1 MAVSAKPS
9 KHLRGESL
17 AAARQQIFAEESE
30 SILVEVEG
38 APTPPPGLAAA
49 FNKVL
54 PPDLRFLSVE
64 LAARNFDPLGECRWK
79 RYCYAFDAETSAS
92 LCKSLYWSSLQ
103 DEAQAAAA
111 LRPTPGGVED
121 DGEGQD
127 GGGRSTPQ
135 TQEVERHLVPEPTDA
150 DVPAMNVE
158 RMQRAAQL
166 LVGTHDFAAFQAKG
180 GRITTVR
187 TIFNCTV
194 QVEASGRVAIACEGD
209 GFLYKMVRIVAGTLL
224 KIGLGLAEPSSIEEM
239 LRTQDRSL
247 AGPPL
252 PARYLTLERVEYH
265 LDHPLD
271 QRQDGGS
278 LAESVRSRATTLADG
293 TPA

>member
-1 MAVSAKPS
+1 VSAKPS

-38 APTPPPGLAAA
+38 APTPTPGLAAA

-135 TQEVERHLVPEPTDA
+135 AQEVERHLVPEPTDA